1 MMQRRFT
8 GGWPAFYGQVGA
20 TSPLLCIKVGIV
32 TERSEF
38 MMAALTS
45 ATMPNAAIAGARASE
60 QTNPTDEGYGVDHAV
75 VQDAAGKLYD
85 VFASNT
91 PEGRKRLAGR
101 VRAAQTLAHARELG
115 GLGFAVDRIVAFSN
129 GDLKHSSTGDTSVLV
144 AIHHVGQ
151 ARPLELLTLDDCS
164 SVGTAL
170 GAIHRLRPD
179 FLQEAGY
186 PTFATGQIRA
196 QLTAWIKRLCQ
207 AGHVPQEITTS
218 WANILETD
226 GLWSFSTCPVH
237 GGLRDGDLLFSG
249 SSITAVT
256 NWQDMQVNDPARD
269 LAWIFAKLD
278 ENHRNALLSAYG
290 RMLGNRLDDLIM
302 LRANLWLQ
310 MEQVGDFISA
320 LNKADNAKIMQFKA
334 QVERLAHQLGVTTA
348 KNRAQTKSKQEAK
361 DRPQRPPSTITVGT
375 LLNESERRRNAAAQQ
390 NDSDTTGERHI
401 DAVNMD
407 DSTGDFDVTD
417 SQPVRKTKKIV
428 NDATEA
434 FVPAG
439 TQQSQAPSDSTNERE
454 ATSVSTFIPERSAK
468 ERHESMPSS
477 STMVISRLETADGN
491 DDTNEESIPA
501 SHSEAATVLIPLL
514 ERDEATM
521 QKAQAQINRW
531 ETEDATDEKPRVE

>member
-1 MMQRRFT
+1 M
-8 GGWPAFYGQVGA
+8 
-20 TSPLLCIKVGIV
+20 
-32 TERSEF
+32 TERSKF

-45 ATMPNAAIAGARASE
+45 AAMPNAAIAGARASE

-101 VRAAQTLAHARELG
+101 VRAAQTLAQARELG
-115 GLGFAVDRIVAFSN
+115 GLGFAVDHIVAFSN
-129 GDLKHSSTGDTSVLV
+129 GDLKHSATGNTSVLV
-144 AIHHVGQ
+144 ATHHVGQ

-186 PTFATGQIRA
+186 PTFVTGQIRA

-310 MEQVGDFISA
+310 MEQVGEFIQA
-320 LNKADNAKIMQFKA
+320 LNRADNDHIMQFKA
-334 QVERLAHQLGVTTA
+334 QVERLAHQLGVIKHTPA
-348 KNRAQTKSKQEAK
+348 PAPAAGSAAASSTK
-361 DRPQRPPSTITVGT
+361 PGLPSTITVGT
-375 LLNESERRRNAAAQQ
+375 LLQDDRHQAPAQPQQSDTGTAAAEV
-390 NDSDTTGERHI
+390 SDDTPDPDRTGSADIVAAGDVDLTPEVEPDADRTANHPQANVSGIATGTGSTKPQPSHGASHSSVTITLKELLSMNGHSGTTSTDASPASQSAAPTD
-401 DAVNMD
+401 DAVN
-407 DSTGDFDVTD
+407 
-417 SQPVRKTKKIV
+417 
-428 NDATEA
+428 
-434 FVPAG
+434 
-439 TQQSQAPSDSTNERE
+439 
-454 ATSVSTFIPERSAK
+454 
-468 ERHESMPSS
+468 
-477 STMVISRLETADGN
+477 
-491 DDTNEESIPA
+491 DDTPDSLVQYGA
-501 SHSEAATVLIPLL
+501 SSAQTTVIPLL
-514 ERDEATM
+514 EREERAL
-521 QKAQAQINRW
+521 R
-531 ETEDATDEKPRVE
+531 DARAGLDGYDSEGNPLAESSTSSK

>member
-1 MMQRRFT
+1 MLAVGQQ
-8 GGWPAFYGQVGA
+8 FYGQVGA

-348 KNRAQTKSKQEAK
+348 KNRAQTKPKQEAK

-407 DSTGDFDVTD
+407 DSTGDFDATD
-417 SQPVRKTKKIV
+417 SQPVRKTKEIV

>member
-1 MMQRRFT
+1 M
-8 GGWPAFYGQVGA
+8 
-20 TSPLLCIKVGIV
+20 
-32 TERSEF
+32 TERSKF

-45 ATMPNAAIAGARASE
+45 ATMPNAAIAGTRASE
-60 QTNPTDEGYGVDHAV
+60 QTNSTDKGYGVDHAV
-75 VQDAAGKLYD
+75 VQDTAGKLYD

-101 VRAAQTLAHARELG
+101 VRAAQTLAQARELG
-115 GLGFAVDRIVAFSN
+115 GLGFAIDHVVAFSN
-129 GDLKHSSTGDTSVLV
+129 GDLKHSATGDTSVLV
-144 AIHHVGQ
+144 STHHVGQ

-186 PTFATGQIRA
+186 PVFVTDQIRA
-196 QLTAWIKRLCQ
+196 QLTAWIKRLRQ

-218 WANILETD
+218 WTNILETD

-269 LAWIFAKLD
+269 LSWIFAKLD
-278 ENHRNALLSAYG
+278 ENHRNAMLSAYG

-334 QVERLAHQLGVTTA
+334 QVERLAHQLGVVTA
-348 KNRAQTKSKQEAK
+348 KNRAQTEPRQESK

-375 LLNESERRRNAAAQQ
+375 LLNESERRRNAAARQSS
-390 NDSDTTGERHI
+390 SDTTGERHI
-401 DAVNMD
+401 DAVDMD
-407 DSTGDFDVTD
+407 DSTGDFDVTG
-417 SQPVRKTKKIV
+417 SQPVRKTKEIV

-434 FVPAG
+434 FAPAG
-439 TQQSQAPSDSTNERE
+439 TQQSQAPSDNTNERE
-454 ATSVSTFIPERSAK
+454 ATPVSTFIPERSAK

-477 STMVISRLETADGN
+477 STMVISRLGTADDN

-521 QKAQAQINRW
+521 QKAQAQINQW
-531 ETEDATDEKPRVE
+531 EAEDATEEKPRVE

>member
-101 VRAAQTLAHARELG
+101 VRAAQTLAQARELG

-407 DSTGDFDVTD
+407 DSTGDFDATD
-417 SQPVRKTKKIV
+417 SQPVRKTKEIV

>member
-1 MMQRRFT
+1 M
-8 GGWPAFYGQVGA
+8 
-20 TSPLLCIKVGIV
+20 
-32 TERSEF
+32 TERSKF

-45 ATMPNAAIAGARASE
+45 ATMPNAAIAGARTSE
-60 QTNPTDEGYGVDHAV
+60 QTNPTDEGYGIDHAV

-101 VRAAQTLAHARELG
+101 VRAAQTLAQARELG
-115 GLGFAVDRIVAFSN
+115 GLGFAVDHIVAFSN
-129 GDLKHSSTGDTSVLV
+129 GDLKHSATGNTSVLV
-144 AIHHVGQ
+144 AAHHVGQ

-186 PTFATGQIRA
+186 PTFVTGQIRT

-218 WANILETD
+218 WTNTLETD

-348 KNRAQTKSKQEAK
+348 KNRTQTKPKQESK

-390 NDSDTTGERHI
+390 NSSDTTGERHI
-401 DAVNMD
+401 DAVDMD
-407 DSTGDFDVTD
+407 DSTGDFDVTG
-417 SQPVRKTKKIV
+417 SQPVRKTKEIV

>member
-1 MMQRRFT
+1 M
-8 GGWPAFYGQVGA
+8 
-20 TSPLLCIKVGIV
+20 
-32 TERSEF
+32 TERSKF

-45 ATMPNAAIAGARASE
+45 AAMPNAAIAGARASE

-101 VRAAQTLAHARELG
+101 VRAAQTLSQARELG
-115 GLGFAVDRIVAFSN
+115 GLGFAVDSIVAFSN
-129 GDLKHSSTGDTSVLV
+129 GDLKHSATGDTSVLV
-144 AIHHVGQ
+144 ATHHVGQ

-186 PTFATGQIRA
+186 PTFVTGQIRA
-196 QLTAWIKRLCQ
+196 QLTAWIKRLRQ

-237 GGLRDGDLLFSG
+237 GGLRDGDVLFSG

-310 MEQVGDFISA
+310 MEQVGDVISA

-334 QVERLAHQLGVTTA
+334 QVERLAHQLGVATA
-348 KNRAQTKSKQEAK
+348 KNRVQTETKQESK

-375 LLNESERRRNAAAQQ
+375 LLNESERRRNAAAQK
-390 NDSDTTGERHI
+390 NDSDTTGERHV
-401 DAVNMD
+401 DAVDMD
-407 DSTGDFDVTD
+407 DSTGDFDATGDFDVTG
-417 SQPVRKTKKIV
+417 SQPVRKTKEIV

-439 TQQSQAPSDSTNERE
+439 AQPSQAPSGNTNERE
-454 ATSVSTFIPERSAK
+454 ATSVSTFIPEHSAK

-477 STMVISRLETADGN
+477 STMVISRLETADDN

-521 QKAQAQINRW
+521 QKAQAQINQW
-531 ETEDATDEKPRVE
+531 EAEDATDEKLRVE

>member
-1 MMQRRFT
+1 MLAVGQQ
-8 GGWPAFYGQVGA
+8 FYGQVGA